1 MLKDG
6 EFVCFDEVSC
16 MLSFLLPHYNKKVRP
31 FYLCI
36 ACNILV
42 MKMRLKSNLMV
53 EHIHWLN

>member
-16 MLSFLLPHYNKKVRP
+16 MLSFLLPHYKKKVKP
-31 FYLCI
+31 FYLRI

-42 MKMRLKSNLMV
+42 MRMRLKSNLMV
-53 EHIHWLN
+53 EHIH